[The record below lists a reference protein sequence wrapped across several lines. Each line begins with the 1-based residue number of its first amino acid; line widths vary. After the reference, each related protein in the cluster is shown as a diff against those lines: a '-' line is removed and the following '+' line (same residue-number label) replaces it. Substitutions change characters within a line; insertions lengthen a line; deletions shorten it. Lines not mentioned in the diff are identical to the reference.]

1 MRKNRIPLSP
11 KSNYKDNHGL
21 LAEAKSEGLV
31 RYVVGAVI
39 AEEDT
44 VLLLRRKMDDFMG
57 GIYELPSGQVDGGES
72 LESALRREVFE
83 ETGLEIAEI
92 HRHLSN
98 FDYESKSDTRTRQF
112 NFEVRCAAQA
122 QFNSRNMTRMF
133 GQVCAISNPTKSRLA
148 SVRYWMRSGAKRNS
162 FLSRYTKRAGYLGT
176 GRSL

>member
-1 MRKNRIPLSP
+1 MTANTFLE
-11 KSNYKDNHGL
+11 
-21 LAEAKSEGLV
+21 EAKSEGLV

-98 FDYESKSDTRTRQF
+98 FDYESKSGTRTRQF
-112 NFEVRCAAQA
+112 NFEV
-122 QFNSRNMTRMF
+122 S
-133 GQVCAISNPTKSRLA
+133 VCRTSPVQLTEHDAHVWAGMRDIESYEVTS
-148 SVRYWMRSGAKRNS
+148 SVRKVLDAFWSKAK
-162 FLSRYTKRAGYLGT
+162 
-176 GRSL
+176 